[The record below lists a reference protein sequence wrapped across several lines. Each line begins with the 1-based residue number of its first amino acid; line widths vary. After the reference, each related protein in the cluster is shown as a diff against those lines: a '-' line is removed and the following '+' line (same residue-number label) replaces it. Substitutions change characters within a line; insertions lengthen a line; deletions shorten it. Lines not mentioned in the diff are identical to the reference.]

1 MSSFSLAQNPFTRTA
16 FWDRQNELRTIYQ
29 YLLSKPPQCC
39 AVIGETYFGKTTLL
53 RHLVDDRGPS
63 GINDQ
68 DLKDSFTFVYL
79 DCMPYIELAQMGVY
93 ASAQFWWDLYSR
105 LWVMLHPKEQPLL
118 PKPTVKANVAVDTVL
133 DIKFA
138 LEGLIQENEH
148 TVIFVLDNF
157 EGVAHLPPR
166 DSEWL
171 RSLVQLHCAYI
182 VASRHL
188 LYLLYQYHPESWANP
203 SPLWNLFSDPI
214 YLGLIPE
221 HEVQSFLLQAYE
233 QARALGSCWEQKDI
247 DFIRTMAGRHP
258 ELIRIACAQLF
269 EQRLQSQQPLT
280 SAVENEFLEISI
292 QRAASPIC
300 NKLWLG
306 LADPE
311 LWDIPGVAQ
320 YLREKE
326 TRSLSPYQEVL
337 IGIAKGYDVTEKH
350 FLFVLEQR
358 GLIERHDGKWH
369 VFAEVMRQFALT
381 QEQVRKPVE
390 LTVSNQVATP
400 DDTEAPAFA
409 YLEGKVY
416 EYLKAHA
423 GEVCDR
429 EEIKQA
435 VWGDNPPTNSAL
447 QKIIERIREKIEPGA
462 DNPRFLI
469 AVRGQGY
476 MLRKDS
482 SDSSIV

>member
-1 MSSFSLAQNPFTRTA
+1 MNSFSLAQNPFTRTA

-53 RHLVDDRGPS
+53 RHLVDARGPS

-105 LWVMLHPKEQPLL
+105 LWVSLHSSQEQPPL
-118 PKPTVKANVAVDTVL
+118 PKPGVKTDTSIDTAL
-133 DIKFA
+133 EIKFA
-138 LEGLIQENEH
+138 LEGLIRDH
-148 TVIFVLDNF
+148 KRTVIFVLDNF
-157 EGVAHLPPR
+157 EGVAHLPLR

-171 RSLVQLHCAYI
+171 RSLVQLHCAYV

-269 EQRLQSQQPLT
+269 EHRLQSQQSLT
-280 SAVENEFLEISI
+280 REVEQEFLEISI

-311 LWDIPGVAQ
+311 LWDILGVAEHP
-320 YLREKE
+320 REKE
-326 TRSLSPYQEVL
+326 TRSLSPYQKVL
-337 IGIAKGYDVTEKH
+337 IRIAKGYDVTEKD

-358 GLIERHDGKWH
+358 GLIEWRDGKWH

-381 QEQVRKPVE
+381 QEQVRKSVE
-390 LTVSNQVATP
+390 PTVPSQAATP
-400 DDTEAPAFA
+400 VDTEAPAFA

-482 SDSSIV
+482 SD